1 MYFRCDRYVVVDGKA
16 DAFTAFF
23 TRHVLPVREK
33 YGARLVGRWQTEDE
47 LEVLVIWA
55 YESRQ
60 AAEEADRLVEQ
71 DPATAEARAFLER
84 YLEPVCV
91 EQAQMPLYSTV
102 SLAQTALRGL
112 SFR

>member
-23 TRHVLPVREK
+23 TRHVLPIQEK
-33 YGARLVGRWQTEDE
+33 HGARLIGRWQTEDE
-47 LEVLVIWA
+47 LEVLTIWA

-71 DPATAEARAFLER
+71 DRATAEARAFLER
-84 YLEPVCV
+84 YLEPVYV
-91 EQAQMPLYSTV
+91 EEAQLPLYSTV
-102 SLAQTALRGL
+102 PLAQTALDGL